1 MNKFLKIF
9 FLTLFIIH
17 CSSDASSE
25 DILSDNNENQGGGGF
40 TGGGN
45 QTIPELDVELITT
58 YDDQT
63 ASFSTTFDNYQR
75 SFIVHVPPNFDYETQ
90 SLPLVFVLHGYTSQ
104 APIIRQYS
112 GFDQIADQENFIVV
126 YVQGITDSFGNT
138 GWNVNVVASFLGVD
152 DVGFFKALI
161 KYFKASYNIDSNNI
175 FSSGMSLG
183 GFMSYR
189 LACELDEI
197 NSIGCVTGAM
207 AGYYQC
213 NPPKKT
219 STIHFHGTSD
229 RTVPYDGVEW
239 SLSARDAHNFWKT
252 HNKCNSQVEINLPDF
267 NGDGKITKRLISYD
281 CDEDKTVELYSLED
295 EGHIWWNANWGHDI
309 NTSDLIWQFF
319 KSQK

>member
-9 FLTLFIIH
+9 FLTLFIIN

-197 NSIGCVTGAM
+197 NSIGSVTGSM

-281 CDEDKTVELYSLED
+281 CDEDKAVELYSLED
-295 EGHIWWNANWGHDI
+295 EGHLWWNRNWGHDI
-309 NTSDLIWQFF
+309 NTSELIWQFF

>member
-1 MNKFLKIF
+1 MNKFLKIL

-17 CSSDASSE
+17 CSSDVSSE

-197 NSIGCVTGAM
+197 NSIGSVTGSM

-281 CDEDKTVELYSLED
+281 CDEDKAVELYSLED
-295 EGHIWWNANWGHDI
+295 EGHIWWNRNWGHDI
-309 NTSDLIWQFF
+309 NTSELIWQFF

>member
-25 DILSDNNENQGGGGF
+25 NILSDNNENEGGGGF

-63 ASFSTTFDNYQR
+63 ASFATTFDNYQR

-126 YVQGITDSFGNT
+126 YVQGITDTFGNT

-197 NSIGCVTGAM
+197 NSIGSVTGSM

-213 NPPKKT
+213 NPPKK
-219 STIHFHGTSD
+219 SSIIHFHGTAD

-239 SLSARDAHNFWKT
+239 SLSARGAHSFWKAHNT
-252 HNKCNSQVEINLPDF
+252 CNSQVEINLPDF
-267 NGDGKITKRLISYD
+267 NGDGRITKRLISYD
-281 CDEDKTVELYSLED
+281 CDEDKAVELYSLEG
-295 EGHIWWNANWGHDI
+295 EGHLWWSRNWGHDI
-309 NTSDLIWQFF
+309 NTSELIWQFF
-319 KSQK
+319 KSQQ

>member
-197 NSIGCVTGAM
+197 NSIGSVTGSM

-281 CDEDKTVELYSLED
+281 CDEEKAVELYSLED
-295 EGHIWWNANWGHDI
+295 EGHLWWDRNWGHDI
-309 NTSDLIWQFF
+309 NTSELIWQFF

>member
-161 KYFKASYNIDSNNI
+161 KYFKAIYNIDSNNI
-175 FSSGMSLG
+175 ISTGMSLC

-197 NSIGCVTGAM
+197 NSIGSVTGSM

-281 CDEDKTVELYSLED
+281 CDEDKAVELYSLED
-295 EGHIWWNANWGHDI
+295 EGHIWWNRNWGHDI
-309 NTSDLIWQFF
+309 NTSELIWQFF

>member
-75 SFIVHVPPNFDYETQ
+75 SFIVHVPSNFDYETQ

-197 NSIGCVTGAM
+197 NSIGSVTGSM

-281 CDEDKTVELYSLED
+281 CDEDKAVELYSLED
-295 EGHIWWNANWGHDI
+295 EGHLWWNRNWGDDI
-309 NTSDLIWQFF
+309 NTSELIWQFF

>member
-25 DILSDNNENQGGGGF
+25 NILSDNNENEGGGGF

-126 YVQGITDSFGNT
+126 YVQGITDTFGNT

-197 NSIGCVTGAM
+197 NSIGSVTGSM

-213 NPPKKT
+213 NPLKK
-219 STIHFHGTSD
+219 SSIIHFHGTAD

-239 SLSARDAHNFWKT
+239 SLSARDAHSFWKA
-252 HNKCNSQVEINLPDF
+252 HNTCNSQVEINLPDF
-267 NGDGKITKRLISYD
+267 NGDGRITKRLISYD
-281 CDEDKTVELYSLED
+281 CDEDKAVELYSLEG
-295 EGHIWWNANWGHDI
+295 EGHLWWSRNWGHDI
-309 NTSDLIWQFF
+309 NTSELIWQFF
-319 KSQK
+319 KSQQ